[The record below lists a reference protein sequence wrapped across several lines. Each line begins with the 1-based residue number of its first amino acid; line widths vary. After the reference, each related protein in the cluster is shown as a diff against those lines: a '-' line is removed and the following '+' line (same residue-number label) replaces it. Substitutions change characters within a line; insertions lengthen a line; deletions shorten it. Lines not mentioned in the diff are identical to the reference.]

1 MKAIIL
7 AGGTGTRLWPLSR
20 EYYPKQ
26 FLNFEGNSLFQDTF
40 LRALKLCHHE
50 EIIIVTN
57 EIYQFLVRNQIED
70 LGFSVPE
77 NHILKE
83 PCGRNTLPA
92 ITWGVT
98 EIVSEFGDDE
108 IIVFPSD
115 HVLSGDAVDVFKSSK
130 ELAKEN
136 IVVFG
141 VKPDGPNTGYGYIK
155 PGKPFDFGYAVDE
168 FKEKPDLELAVKY
181 VESGYLWNS
190 GIFMFSSSVFLSE
203 AQKCQPVITGAFA
216 AGAGKEG
223 TVDYCSLESVS
234 IDYGL
239 LEKSKRVAVVALD
252 CLWSDLGSFKSLYM
266 AKPHDEN
273 GNAGLCEYL
282 NSKGNYVS
290 SANKKVALIGVDDIA
305 VIDSGDAL
313 LVCSLNC
320 TESVKDIVKRY
331 QDRGDDVA
339 KYHLTV
345 NRPWGSYTIL
355 ESRDFYKIKR
365 VSVKPGSVL
374 SLQRHHHRSEHW
386 VVVSGSAEVTVDSKT
401 MTLSRGQSTY
411 VAAGVVHRLENRGKI
426 PLEVIEVQIGE
437 YLGEDDIERFDDI
450 YGRV

>member
-26 FLNFEGNSLFQDTF
+26 FLNFDGKSLFQETF
-40 LRALKLCHHE
+40 LRALKLCRPE
-50 EIIIVTN
+50 EIVIVTG
-57 EIYQFLVRNQIED
+57 EIYQFLVKNQIED
-70 LGFSVPE
+70 LGYSVPE
-77 NHILKE
+77 SHILKE

-92 ITWGVT
+92 ILWGVNK
-98 EIVSEFGDDE
+98 IVQESGDDE
-108 IIVFPSD
+108 FIVFPSD
-115 HVLSGDAVDVFKSSK
+115 HVLSEDAVSVFKKSA
-130 ELAKEN
+130 EPAKEH

-141 VKPDGPNTGYGYIK
+141 VKPDSPNTGYGYIK
-155 PGKPFDFGYAVDE
+155 PGKALEFGSIVDE
-168 FKEKPDLELAVKY
+168 FKEKPDLELAEEYVKA
-181 VESGYLWNS
+181 GYFWNS
-190 GIFMFSSSVFLSE
+190 GIFLFSSRVFLSE
-203 AQKCQPVITGAFA
+203 AKIYQPEMSAAFA
-216 AGAGKEG
+216 KGNP
-223 TVDYCSLESVS
+223 DYCALPSLS

-239 LEKSKRVAVVALD
+239 LEKSKRVAVVPLD
-252 CLWSDLGSFKSLYM
+252 CFWSDLGSFKSLYQT
-266 AKPHDEN
+266 KNQDGD
-273 GNAGLCEYL
+273 GNVGSGEFL

-290 SANKKVALIGVDDIA
+290 SGDKKVALIGIENTA

-313 LVCSLNC
+313 LVCSLSC
-320 TESVKDIVKRY
+320 TESVKDIVKIY
-331 QDRGDDVA
+331 QERGDDVA

-386 VVVSGSAEVTVDSKT
+386 VVVSGSAEVTVDSETK
-401 MTLSRGQSTY
+401 TLSRGQSTY
-411 VAAGVVHRLENRGKI
+411 VAAGVMHRLENRGKI